1 MSDMLESRLIREL
14 RRHHLWFDRAAV
26 LGHPR
31 PILIVIIIHIFP
43 LARKVRGS
51 LVFVGSSIL
60 KKVTSAMF
68 RRCAR
73 VGTYVVVSG
82 QDLSN
87 VGTRVLVQFLV
98 ISKDNNGDVDG
109 AEDGQLMCLL
119 EQTAFAL
126 EESSA
131 NGMISC
137 CAASGKTP
145 TPTLSGCD
153 HP

>member
-1 MSDMLESRLIREL
+1 M
-14 RRHHLWFDRAAV
+14 
-26 LGHPR
+26 
-31 PILIVIIIHIFP
+31 
-43 LARKVRGS
+43 
-51 LVFVGSSIL
+51 
-60 KKVTSAMF
+60 
-68 RRCAR
+68 
-73 VGTYVVVSG
+73 VSG